1 MGLYLLKFPY
11 RRMLDPLARR
21 LRWLHPDVVT
31 YAALPVAAATAWCF
45 YRAAEYPSLLLW
57 AVGLIFVRMTLNTLD
72 GLLAM
77 VRGHLSLRGE
87 IVNALPD
94 RYADLLVLAGI
105 ALSPLCTAWLGVAA
119 IGSTCLVSYCGMLGK
134 AVGVSWQHHGP
145 LGKVERLVI
154 LMAAAITQYLTLRG
168 GETPAWL
175 GVRAT
180 PMEWAMGLFVVL
192 GQICVLNRL
201 RGQLREIRRKEALER
216 LNPARHADRALVVF
230 DSVSGN
236 TRLVAEQIAA
246 GLGCAAAPI
255 ARVGDLSRYDLVV
268 VGSPTHRMRPTKPVR
283 RWLRQNGAPPTR
295 LAVFTTSGLP
305 LWGAVSA
312 PRCLRAMA
320 RRWGTKPVA
329 RFRCPG
335 FHAKYR
341 TCRGRP
347 NEADLLAAFLFGLKL
362 SGLLDRSRRA

>member
-21 LRWLHPDVVT
+21 LRWLHPDVVS

-77 VRGHLSLRGE
+77 ARGRLSLSGE

-105 ALSPLCTAWLGVAA
+105 ALSPLCTPWLGVAA
-119 IGSTCLVSYCGMLGK
+119 ICSMCLVSYSGMLGK
-134 AVGVSWQHHGP
+134 AIGVSWQHHGP
-145 LGKVERLVI
+145 LGKVERLLI
-154 LMAAAITQYLTLRG
+154 LMAAAIIQYLILRG

-201 RGQLREIRRKEALER
+201 LGQLREIRRKEALEH
-216 LNPARHADRALVVF
+216 LNPARHAGRALVVF

-268 VGSPTHRMRPTKPVR
+268 VGSPTHRMRPTEPVR

-295 LAVFTTSGLP
+295 LAVFTTFGMP

-320 RRWGTKPVA
+320 RAWGVKPEA
-329 RFRCPG
+329 RFQCPG
-335 FHAKYR
+335 FHAKYL
-341 TCRGRP
+341 TYRGRP

-362 SGLLDRSRRA
+362 SGLLDGSRRA

>member
-11 RRMLDPLARR
+11 RRVLGPLARR
-21 LRWLHPDVVT
+21 LRWLDPDIVS
-31 YAALPVAAATAWCF
+31 YAAVPVAAATGWCF
-45 YRAAEYPSLLLW
+45 YRAAEHPSLLLW
-57 AVGLIFVRMTLNTLD
+57 AVALTFVRMTLNTLD

-77 VRGHLSLRGE
+77 ARGRLTLSGE

-105 ALSPLCTAWLGVAA
+105 ALSPLCAAWLGMAA
-119 IGSTCLVSYCGMLGK
+119 IGSMCLVSYCGMLGK

-145 LGKVERLVI
+145 LGKVERLLI
-154 LMAAAITQYLTLRG
+154 LMAAAIAQYLALRG
-168 GETPAWL
+168 GDASGWL

-180 PMEWAMGLFVVL
+180 PMEWAMVLFVVL

-201 RGQLREIRRKEALER
+201 RGQLGEIRRKEAREHLGPVR
-216 LNPARHADRALVVF
+216 NAGRALVVF

-255 ARVGDLSRYDLVV
+255 AQAGDLSRYELVV
-268 VGSPTHRMRPTKPVR
+268 VGSPTHRTRPTEPLR
-283 RWLRQNGAPPTR
+283 RWLRQSGAAPAR
-295 LAVFTTSGLP
+295 LAVFTTFGMP
-305 LWGAVSA
+305 LWGAISA
-312 PRCLRAMA
+312 PRCLRAMGQACGA
-320 RRWGTKPVA
+320 RPVA

-335 FHAKYR
+335 FHARYR
-341 TCRGRP
+341 TYRGRP
-347 NEADLLAAFLFGLKL
+347 NETDLVAAFLFGLKL
-362 SGLLDRSRRA
+362 SGWLDGAGRA